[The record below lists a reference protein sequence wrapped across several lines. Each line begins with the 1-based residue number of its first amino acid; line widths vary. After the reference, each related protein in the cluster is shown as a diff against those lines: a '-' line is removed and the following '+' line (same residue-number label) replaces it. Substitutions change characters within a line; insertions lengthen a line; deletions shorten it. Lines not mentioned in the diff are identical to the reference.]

1 MQVESSRPERLAVG
15 LGAKHGPVENV
26 LSMYDSV
33 EDFQKMSLDQFA
45 QLGWDRVRVLQ
56 KFDELSSSSSSSTS
70 TTATDDPGVAAD
82 SKRREVV
89 RKHLH
94 VKAQKRAFKSR
105 HFDDEQLV
113 LTTKM
118 KDALSHFIVRLAYC
132 RSAELRNWLLA
143 QEVALF
149 KYRFQTAGRKKQAEF
164 VRSCGDLG
172 KDCQVVTRDE
182 FNQLHYDLY
191 TATRAPEGAEA
202 GADCF
207 YKIKFE
213 HVADLLRR
221 RKVLMRGGWAFVERR
236 DVVGMLAGIFRARL
250 NKALV
255 HLARKWP
262 SFARVERDR
271 LLPIVAQLTADRCDP
286 VATLLPAR
294 LHFSFTSMAAIA
306 MHFATRRKGVGDFA
320 MVGLTVFIYL
330 FVFAACYSRHF
341 ACAQSSACQSCGR
354 QGCADDVHDILA
366 ADGPQCL
373 QDEAVWKGHRVHW
386 VMEETKRSRQVL
398 SICAPCPQ
406 KQHCVL
412 HCALGR

>member
-271 LLPIVAQLTADRCDP
+271 LLPIVAQLTADRRQLANP
-286 VATLLPAR
+286 VDDKAVLMTFMTFLQRMGHSAFKTKQFGRDTVSIGSWKKPNEVDKCCPFAR
-294 LHFSFTSMAAIA
+294 RVHKSN
-306 MHFATRRKGVGDFA
+306 
-320 MVGLTVFIYL
+320 TVFYTVHLADKVMVQRCWDSDCRNGRRFFQIRGGKVVDL
-330 FVFAACYSRHF
+330 GF
-341 ACAQSSACQSCGR
+341 SAPNR
-354 QGCADDVHDILA
+354 QAMSE
-366 ADGPQCL
+366 
-373 QDEAVWKGHRVHW
+373 DEKKTAGAGEV
-386 VMEETKRSRQVL
+386 
-398 SICAPCPQ
+398 
-406 KQHCVL
+406 
-412 HCALGR
+412 

>member
-15 LGAKHGPVENV
+15 LGAKHGGPVESV
-26 LSMYDSV
+26 LSMYDRV
-33 EDFQKMSLDQFA
+33 ENFQKMSLDQFA

-56 KFDELSSSSSSSTS
+56 KFDELSSN
-70 TTATDDPGVAAD
+70 TDDPAAALD

-113 LTTKM
+113 LTNTL
-118 KDALSHFIVRLAYC
+118 KDALSHFILRLAYC

-149 KYRFQTAGRKKQAEF
+149 KYRFQTAGRKKQAAF

-172 KDCQVVTRDE
+172 NDCQVVTRDE
-182 FNQLHYDLY
+182 YNELHFDLH
-191 TATRAPEGAEA
+191 TATRTTEGADA

-213 HVADLLRR
+213 HVSDLLRR
-221 RKVLMRGGWAFVERR
+221 RKVLMRDGWAFVDRS

-271 LLPIVAQLTADRCDP
+271 LLPIVAQLTADRCDDVLLLYLAVV
-286 VATLLPAR
+286 VA
-294 LHFSFTSMAAIA
+294 AAAVICW
-306 MHFATRRKGVGDFA
+306 RR
-320 MVGLTVFIYL
+320 
-330 FVFAACYSRHF
+330 
-341 ACAQSSACQSCGR
+341 
-354 QGCADDVHDILA
+354 LA
-366 ADGPQCL
+366 AP
-373 QDEAVWKGHRVHW
+373 
-386 VMEETKRSRQVL
+386 
-398 SICAPCPQ
+398 CA
-406 KQHCVL
+406 
-412 HCALGR
+412 